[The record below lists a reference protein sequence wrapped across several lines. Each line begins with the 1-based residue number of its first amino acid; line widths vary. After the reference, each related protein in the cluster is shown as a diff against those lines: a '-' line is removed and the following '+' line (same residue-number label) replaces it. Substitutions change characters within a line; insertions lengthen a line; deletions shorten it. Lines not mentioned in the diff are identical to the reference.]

1 EEAVSTRNSC
11 SLRCPLRGFSRGFPR
26 NKSLSP
32 GEYVPAVP
40 ALLPRDMELCYRLL
54 RRLVPGLPRGR
65 AASRVEILQH
75 VIDYIRDLQTELDAS
90 WPTGDRGTN
99 LHTCQVGNIRGTS
112 SGGFGD
118 GDLLISPHR
127 TQELL
132 LYRWLCCFR
141 N

>member
-1 EEAVSTRNSC
+1 MIFPHIPASGSGTLSC
-11 SLRCPLRGFSRGFPR
+11 IPRSLRCPLRGFSRGFPR

-32 GEYVPAVP
+32 GEYVPMVP

-90 WPTGDRGTN
+90 CPTGDRGTN
-99 LHTCQVGNIRGTS
+99 LHTCQPEVFLKTTEVEESCTDYVLETRG
-112 SGGFGD
+112 
-118 GDLLISPHR
+118 
-127 TQELL
+127 
-132 LYRWLCCFR
+132 
-141 N
+141 